1 MQFLWPLLNLL
12 QNTTNTRIAAYSVEV
27 ITFKNIFMNYTSDE
41 SIILLG

>member
-12 QNTTNTRIAAYSVEV
+12 QNTRIAAYSVEV